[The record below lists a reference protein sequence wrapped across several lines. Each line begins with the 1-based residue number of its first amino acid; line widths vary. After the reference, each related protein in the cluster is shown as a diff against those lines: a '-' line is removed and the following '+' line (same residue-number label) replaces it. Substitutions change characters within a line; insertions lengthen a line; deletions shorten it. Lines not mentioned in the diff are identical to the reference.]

1 MSGTKRPPLTSLAKS
16 YCMPQSLAWAGF
28 VRADHQ
34 DVPGG
39 KVEGAPAIWSL
50 RYMQDS
56 SFSLGVEDGSGV
68 SQLSVVVVYICT

>member
-1 MSGTKRPPLTSLAKS
+1 
-16 YCMPQSLAWAGF
+16 MPGDKLE
-28 VRADHQ
+28 D
-34 DVPGG
+34 
-39 KVEGAPAIWSL
+39 APAIWSL